1 MDDEQLFDQINALS
15 KEEEELYARASSEGG
30 LSDGERGRLH
40 ELKIRLD
47 QTYDLLRQRQ
57 ARRSAGLDPD
67 EAELRP
73 ADVVES
79 YEQ

>member
-1 MDDEQLFDQINALS
+1 MDDADLFERINTLS
-15 KEEEELYARASSEGG
+15 EEEEELYARAAEEGG
-30 LSDGERGRLH
+30 LSVAERRRLQ

-57 ARRSAGLDPD
+57 ARRSAGLDPSD
-67 EAELRP
+67 AQERP
-73 ADVVES
+73 PEVVES